1 MVALLSQCFNDSK
14 TNTNT
19 DNVNIVDLNQNT
31 MNNAPVDTNEPEI
44 NVSTVKPDTGES
56 ILKEQFQELKEYT
69 RHLENEVEEYKKYIE
84 ERFNKIQNQKFNV
97 VEGMDNNSAGSK
109 DINDIGTQQLLL
121 KSLYWI
127 KKGKLA
133 WRMNISVLTNK
144 MDYILEEI
152 PKEIVLTPTLFIK
165 GERSNYILESD
176 FEDLNYY
183 FPNSDIETIYN
194 AGHWLHA
201 ENPFDFHELV
211 IEFLN
216 T

>member
-14 TNTNT
+14 INTNT

-84 ERFNKIQNQKFNV
+84 ERFNKIQNQTFNV

-109 DINDIGTQQLLL
+109 DINDMLIYVITCVFVLLF
-121 KSLYWI
+121 
-127 KKGKLA
+127 
-133 WRMNISVLTNK
+133 V
-144 MDYILEEI
+144 DYIF
-152 PKEIVLTPTLFIK
+152 KMGK
-165 GERSNYILESD
+165 SSY
-176 FEDLNYY
+176 
-183 FPNSDIETIYN
+183 
-194 AGHWLHA
+194 
-201 ENPFDFHELV
+201 
-211 IEFLN
+211 
-216 T
+216 